1 MASLAVPP
9 LHADLT
15 LNEIVDRY
23 PATLEVFHRFGLDS
37 CCGGALTLAVAAAR
51 HNLDLPT
58 LLAAL
63 QERIG
68 TESP

>member
-1 MASLAVPP
+1 MTSLVIPP

-15 LNEIVDRY
+15 LNAIVDRY
-23 PATLEVFHRFGLDS
+23 VATLEVFHRFGLDT
-37 CCGGALTLAVAAAR
+37 CCGGALTLTTAAAR

-68 TESP
+68 TESA